1 MLCPKLGIDH
11 ATISPSGQ
19 TTNRRVVWTAAAAC
33 TASGTT
39 SCFPTLAA
47 RVGLPDGPAAKRAS
61 RLVKPTA
68 AANMEAMPHAS
79 TWLKVLPSGLFCEPG
94 GFFIDPLRP
103 VDRAVITHGHS
114 DHARPGHRAVLATA
128 DTLAIMRARL
138 GDDGATHQA
147 LGWHEPITLGE
158 VRVWLSPAGHVLGSA
173 QVAMEYRGSRA
184 VVSGD
189 YKRVFDPTCAGFDPV
204 PCDVFVTEATFA
216 LPVFVHP
223 PPEDEIARLLDSVA
237 LFPERTHVVGCYAL
251 GKSQRLIALLRQAGW
266 DKPIWL
272 HGALVAMCEVYR
284 QRGAEFGD
292 LRPATM
298 AAKAE
303 LVGAIVLAPPG
314 AIADRWARRLE
325 DPVVALASGWMR
337 VRQRAKS
344 RGVELPLVISDH
356 ADWNELNAT
365 LDEVGAPEVWVT
377 HGREEALIHAATQR
391 GMKGRALRLLGY
403 GEEDEAEETPSSAS
417 SA

>member
-1 MLCPKLGIDH
+1 
-11 ATISPSGQ
+11 
-19 TTNRRVVWTAAAAC
+19 
-33 TASGTT
+33 
-39 SCFPTLAA
+39 
-47 RVGLPDGPAAKRAS
+47 
-61 RLVKPTA
+61 
-68 AANMEAMPHAS
+68 MPHPE
-79 TWLKVLPSGLFCEPG
+79 TWLKVLPNGLFCEPG

-128 DTLAIMRARL
+128 DTLAVMRARL
-138 GDDGATHQA
+138 GAANAGDNQQA
-147 LGWHEPITLGE
+147 LGWHEPIILGD

-189 YKRVFDPTCAGFDPV
+189 YKRVSDPTCAAFEPV
-204 PCDVFVTEATFA
+204 RCDVFVTEATFA

-223 PPEDEIARLLDSVA
+223 PPAREIMRLLDSVA
-237 LFPERTHVVGCYAL
+237 LFSNRTHVVGCYAL
-251 GKSQRLIALLRQAGW
+251 GKCQRLIALLRQAGW
-266 DKPIWL
+266 DRPIWL
-272 HGALVAMCEVYR
+272 HGALVSMCDVYR
-284 QRGAEFGD
+284 QRGIELGD
-292 LRPATM
+292 LRAATV
-298 AAKAE
+298 AAKAD

-365 LDEVGAPEVWVT
+365 LDEVAAPEVWVT
-377 HGREEALIHAATQR
+377 HGREEALIHAAAQR
-391 GMKGRALRLLGY
+391 GIRGRALRLLGY
-403 GEEDEAEETPSSAS
+403 GDEDEADTTEA
-417 SA
+417 A

>member
-1 MLCPKLGIDH
+1 
-11 ATISPSGQ
+11 
-19 TTNRRVVWTAAAAC
+19 
-33 TASGTT
+33 
-39 SCFPTLAA
+39 
-47 RVGLPDGPAAKRAS
+47 
-61 RLVKPTA
+61 
-68 AANMEAMPHAS
+68 MPHPS
-79 TWLKVLPSGLFCEPG
+79 TWLKVLPAGLFCEPG
-94 GFFIDPLRP
+94 GFFIDPVRP

-128 DTLAIMRARL
+128 DTLAIMRARMAES
-138 GDDGATHQA
+138 GETQQA
-147 LGWHEPITLGE
+147 LDWHETITLNE
-158 VRVWLSPAGHVLGSA
+158 VKVWLSPAGHVLGSA

-189 YKRVFDPTCAGFDPV
+189 YKRVPDPTCAPFEPV

-223 PPEDEIARLLDSVA
+223 PPAKEIRRLLDSVA
-237 LFPERTHVVGCYAL
+237 LFPDRTHVVGCYAL
-251 GKSQRLIALLRQAGW
+251 GKCQRLIALLRQAGW
-266 DKPIWL
+266 DGPIWL
-272 HGALVAMCEVYR
+272 HGALAAMCEVYR
-284 QRGAEFGD
+284 QRGIELGD
-292 LRPATM
+292 LRPATV

-325 DPVVALASGWMR
+325 DPVVGLASGWMR

-365 LDEVGAPEVWVT
+365 LDEVAAPEVWVT
-377 HGREEALIHAATQR
+377 HGREEALIHAAAQR
-391 GMKGRALRLLGY
+391 GITGRALRLLGY
-403 GEEDEAEETPSSAS
+403 GDEDEAEAPEPTHQQPHQDPAI
-417 SA
+417 AP

>member
-1 MLCPKLGIDH
+1 M
-11 ATISPSGQ
+11 
-19 TTNRRVVWTAAAAC
+19 
-33 TASGTT
+33 
-39 SCFPTLAA
+39 PTC
-47 RVGLPDGPAAKRAS
+47 RF
-61 RLVKPTA
+61 
-68 AANMEAMPHAS
+68 MPHPE
-79 TWLKVLPSGLFCEPG
+79 TWLKVLPNGLFCEPG

-128 DTLAIMRARL
+128 DTLAVMRARL
-138 GDDGATHQA
+138 GAANAGDNQQA
-147 LGWHEPITLGE
+147 LGWHEPIILGD

-189 YKRVFDPTCAGFDPV
+189 YKRVSDPTCAAFEPV
-204 PCDVFVTEATFA
+204 RCDVFVTEATFA

-223 PPEDEIARLLDSVA
+223 PPAREIMRLLDSVA
-237 LFPERTHVVGCYAL
+237 LFSNRTHVVGCYAL
-251 GKSQRLIALLRQAGW
+251 GKCQRLIALLRQAGW
-266 DKPIWL
+266 DRPIWL
-272 HGALVAMCEVYR
+272 HGALVSMCDVYR
-284 QRGAEFGD
+284 QRGIELGD
-292 LRPATM
+292 LRAATV
-298 AAKAE
+298 AAKAD

-365 LDEVGAPEVWVT
+365 LDEVAAPEVWVT
-377 HGREEALIHAATQR
+377 HGREEALIHAAAQR
-391 GMKGRALRLLGY
+391 GIRGRALRLLGY
-403 GEEDEAEETPSSAS
+403 GDEDEADTTEA
-417 SA
+417 A